1 VHMVQVISCR
11 NSLSWSHAVG
21 SNYERLHPWSFRWWR
36 VCQTAPAENYVP
48 LISSHAAA
56 MCSCNNGVCRR
67 SNGNSVV
74 EAHEADFIKA
84 SYQTSSIYHIIAAIR
99 YARSAAPCTST
110 CYDWL
115 VLCLHSGQEQWKS
128 RALRF
133 SPRPLVVIELRRR
146 R

>member
-1 VHMVQVISCR
+1 MVQVISCS

-21 SNYERLHPWSFRWWR
+21 TNYGTLHPWSFLWWPAS
-36 VCQTAPAENYVP
+36 QTAPAENHLP

-67 SNGNSVV
+67 SNGNTVV
-74 EAHEADFIKA
+74 ETHEADFIKA
-84 SYQTSSIYHIIAAIR
+84 SYQTSSIYHIIAAIL

-115 VLCLHSGQEQWKS
+115 VRCLHSGQEQWKS
-128 RALRF
+128 GALRF
-133 SPRPLVVIELRRR
+133 SLGPLVVIELRCRR
-146 R
+146 